1 MKGVFLDISTAF
13 DKVWHERLLI
23 KLSSNS
29 IYGNFLNYLRDF
41 LYCRKQE
48 VFLNGQNSSWENV
61 NAGVPHGSILGPL
74 LFLIYINDLLN
85 GEPSNCKHFALLPY
99 AMNK

>member
-23 KLSSNS
+23 KLSSYG
-29 IYGNFLNYLRDF
+29 IYGNFLKNLRDF

-48 VFLNGQNSSWENV
+48 VVLNGQNSSWENV
-61 NAGVPHGSILGPL
+61 NAGVPQGSI
-74 LFLIYINDLLN
+74 
-85 GEPSNCKHFALLPY
+85 
-99 AMNK
+99 